1 MEFFKNT
8 SAIGFMQG
16 RKLAYLVST
25 ILFVVS
31 IGALVFKGLNLGV
44 DFTGGVTIEAKFTQQ
59 AQPETLRRSFEAAG
73 FEDVQVQNFGSSRD
87 VAIRLPPP
95 SGETADAIR
104 SRVETILRAADANVV
119 ISRAEIVGPQVGAEL
134 RNSAIVALIS
144 TLILIFIYVFL
155 RFHAWQLSAGAIL
168 AAIHDPI
175 IVLGFFALTGMVFDL
190 SVVAALLAVIGYSLN
205 DTVVVFD
212 RIRERFE
219 VNKRMESF
227 MVLDQSVDMV
237 DQLRRIAAFFRDESC
252 GQCVPCRVGTVRQ
265 EEIVSRLA
273 KGVQSQ
279 DIELLRELGTVMR
292 DASICGLGQTAN
304 SAIDSAI
311 NKLKVFAV

>member
-1 MEFFKNT
+1 MEFFKST
-8 SAIGFMQG
+8 AAIGFMRG
-16 RKLAYLVST
+16 RKLAYLIST
-25 ILFVVS
+25 VLFVVS
-31 IGALVFKGLNLGV
+31 IGAVVFKGLNLGV
-44 DFTGGVTIEAKFTQQ
+44 DFTGGVTIEAKFTQE
-59 AQPETLRRSFEAAG
+59 AQPEALRRNFETAG
-73 FEDVQVQNFGSSRD
+73 FKEVQVQNFGSSRD

-104 SRVETILRAADANVV
+104 ARVESVLRAADAEVV

-219 VNKRMESF
+219 VNKRMEPSA
-227 MVLDQSVDMV
+227 VLDQSVNQTLSRTIMTSMTTLIV
-237 DQLRRIAAFFRDESC
+237 VVILLLLGGPVLQSFSAALIV
-252 GQCVPCRVGTVRQ
+252 GILVGTY
-265 EEIVSRLA
+265 S
-273 KGVQSQ
+273 
-279 DIELLRELGTVMR
+279 
-292 DASICGLGQTAN
+292 SIYVAAAVALDSGLTAE
-304 SAIDSAI
+304 SLFPTRKKLAIDDMP
-311 NKLKVFAV
+311 

>member
-1 MEFFKNT
+1 MEFFKST
-8 SAIGFMQG
+8 AAIGFMRG

-25 ILFVVS
+25 LLFVVS

-44 DFTGGVTIEAKFTQQ
+44 DFTGGVTIEAKFTQE
-59 AQPETLRRSFEAAG
+59 AQPEVLRRSFEAAG

-104 SRVETILRAADANVV
+104 ARVETVLRAADAEVV

-219 VNKRMESF
+219 VNKRMEPF
-227 MVLDQSVDMV
+227 TVLDQSVNQTLSRTIMTSLTTLIV
-237 DQLRRIAAFFRDESC
+237 VIVLLLLGGPVLQSFSAALVVGILVGTYSSIYIAAAVALDSGLTAESLF
-252 GQCVPCRVGTVRQ
+252 PTRKK
-265 EEIVSRLA
+265 L
-273 KGVQSQ
+273 
-279 DIELLRELGTVMR
+279 
-292 DASICGLGQTAN
+292 
-304 SAIDSAI
+304 AIDDMP
-311 NKLKVFAV
+311 

>member
-1 MEFFKNT
+1 MEFFKGN

-175 IVLGFFALTGMVFDL
+175 IVLGFFAITGMVFDL

-219 VNKRMESF
+219 VNKRMEPF
-227 MVLDQSVDMV
+227 MVLDQSVNQTLSRTIMTSWTTLIV
-237 DQLRRIAAFFRDESC
+237 VIVLLLLGGPVLQSFSAALVVGILIGTYSSIYIAASVALAAGLTAESLF
-252 GQCVPCRVGTVRQ
+252 PTRKK
-265 EEIVSRLA
+265 L
-273 KGVQSQ
+273 
-279 DIELLRELGTVMR
+279 
-292 DASICGLGQTAN
+292 
-304 SAIDSAI
+304 AIDDMP
-311 NKLKVFAV
+311 

>member
-1 MEFFKNT
+1 MEFFKST
-8 SAIGFMQG
+8 AAIGFMRG

-25 ILFVVS
+25 LLFVVS

-44 DFTGGVTIEAKFTQQ
+44 DFTGGVTIEAKFTQE
-59 AQPETLRRSFEAAG
+59 AQPEVLRRSFEAAG

-104 SRVETILRAADANVV
+104 ARVETVLRAADAEVV

-219 VNKRMESF
+219 VNKRMEPF
-227 MVLDQSVDMV
+227 MVLDQSVNQTLSRTIMTSLTTLIV
-237 DQLRRIAAFFRDESC
+237 VIVLLLLGGPVLQSFSAALVVGILVGTYSSIYIAAAVALDSGLTAESLF
-252 GQCVPCRVGTVRQ
+252 PTRKK
-265 EEIVSRLA
+265 L
-273 KGVQSQ
+273 
-279 DIELLRELGTVMR
+279 
-292 DASICGLGQTAN
+292 
-304 SAIDSAI
+304 AIDDMP
-311 NKLKVFAV
+311 

>member
-1 MEFFKNT
+1 MEFFKST
-8 SAIGFMQG
+8 AAIGFMRG
-16 RKLAYLVST
+16 RKLAYLIST
-25 ILFVVS
+25 VLFVVS
-31 IGALVFKGLNLGV
+31 IGAVVFKGLNLGV
-44 DFTGGVTIEAKFTQQ
+44 DFTGGVTIEAKFTQE
-59 AQPETLRRSFEAAG
+59 AQPEALRRNFEAAD
-73 FEDVQVQNFGSSRD
+73 FKEVQVQNFGSSRD

-104 SRVETILRAADANVV
+104 ARVESVLRAADAEVV

-155 RFHAWQLSAGAIL
+155 RFHAWQLSAGGIL

-219 VNKRMESF
+219 VNKRMEPSA
-227 MVLDQSVDMV
+227 VLDQSVNQTLSRTIMTSMTTLIV
-237 DQLRRIAAFFRDESC
+237 VVILLLLGGPVLQSFSAALIV
-252 GQCVPCRVGTVRQ
+252 GILVGTY
-265 EEIVSRLA
+265 S
-273 KGVQSQ
+273 
-279 DIELLRELGTVMR
+279 
-292 DASICGLGQTAN
+292 SIYVAAAVALDSGLTAE
-304 SAIDSAI
+304 SLFPTRKKLAIDDMP
-311 NKLKVFAV
+311 